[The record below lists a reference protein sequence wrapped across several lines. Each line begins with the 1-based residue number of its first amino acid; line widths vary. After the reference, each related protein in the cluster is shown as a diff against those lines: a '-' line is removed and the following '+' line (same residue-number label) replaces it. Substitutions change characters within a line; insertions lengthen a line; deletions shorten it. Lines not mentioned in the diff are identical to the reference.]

1 LADPASRAA
10 GVEKLQALSKSLDI
24 GVLGKSTPRAPAD
37 LPHTARELTSVNNAG
52 TSHEM
57 PVAFAETTP
66 EELESI
72 VQVVRTTPG
81 DLSAADPQ
89 NTLGTLQV
97 TRAILPSLIARSSG
111 RGKPKSLILNV
122 GSLSGR
128 IPSSLLATYSCT
140 KGGLQTWTKALA
152 EEVKKQGVVV
162 TMVQPAFVVRICT
175 PLGKPAHAD
184 RRSQTCPRSDDRPP
198 LSRPRKHGSD
208 PPCRPSAC
216 PEVRKDELT
225 SPRRI
230 GLTPSPTTS
239 SAFLAICPSMPVCA

>member
-1 LADPASRAA
+1 MVFLVR
-10 GVEKLQALSKSLDI
+10 QRALSTSC
-24 GVLGKSTPRAPAD
+24 RAS
-37 LPHTARELTSVNNAG
+37 ELTSVNNAG

-72 VQVVRTTPG
+72 VQVVRTSPAHNP
-81 DLSAADPQ
+81 AADPQ
-89 NTLGTLQV
+89 NTLGTLQI
-97 TRAILPSLIARSSG
+97 TRAILPSFIARSSG

-162 TMVQPAFVVRICT
+162 TMVQPAFVVCISSFLT
-175 PLGKPAHAD
+175 MSEDPLIAGLEHVQDPTILRFRPDPESLGPIRSVID
-184 RRSQTCPRSDDRPP
+184 RSP
-198 LSRPRKHGSD
+198 SRRA
-208 PPCRPSAC
+208 R
-216 PEVRKDELT
+216 
-225 SPRRI
+225 
-230 GLTPSPTTS
+230 TS
-239 SAFLAICPSMPVCA
+239 S